1 MSVCEVIVVNTTDTI
16 VIHSKEELL
25 SGEYTF
31 DNKQKVI
38 QPEEVCKFVATT
50 GSESYVYNPKLER
63 LHSIKYRAPGEPH
76 IVVVLHDHKNGG
88 EIMCDEYFLF
98 ECGAS
103 M

>member
-1 MSVCEVIVVNTTDTI
+1 MSVCEVIVVNTTDSV
-16 VIHSKEELL
+16 VIHSKEEL

-31 DNKQKVI
+31 NSKQKVV

-50 GSESYVYNPKLER
+50 GSESYIYNSKLAH
-63 LHSIKYRAPGEPH
+63 LYTISYRAPGEPH
-76 IVVVLHDHKNGG
+76 VVVILHDHKNGG
-88 EIMCDEYFLF
+88 EIICDEYFLF